1 MTSITLIVDGT
12 SITCPADIS
21 VMALLMQHHLPTRQS
36 VTGTARAP
44 VCGMGICYEC
54 RVTIDDVPHQ
64 LACQRIVSA
73 GMHITTATPRGA
85 P

>member
-1 MTSITLIVDGT
+1 MTHITIIIDDTPV
-12 SITCPADIS
+12 TCPVGIS
-21 VMALLMQHHLPTRQS
+21 VMALLLQYHRPTRQS
-36 VTGTARAP
+36 VTGTPRAP

-64 LACQRIVSA
+64 LACQRIVTT
-73 GMHITTATPRGA
+73 GMRINTAIPRGE